1 MTIDRAEN
9 GVRSNPLKTETLATR
24 VSNALR
30 RDIEAGVFQ
39 PGDRLPSE
47 SNLTRSHSVSRSV
60 VREAIAILRSDGL
73 VEARKGAGVFALARN
88 DESSAPFNDLT
99 VERISAVIELL
110 ELRSACEVQSATLA
124 ATRRSAAQIETILRR
139 HEEVGACLARNAPTR
154 DADFALHLAIAEATQ
169 NRRFPEFLRLIRPGI
184 IPRAELQGGEPG
196 ERPLDYNR
204 HLQEE
209 HGAVVDAVIEGD
221 AEAAARS
228 MQAHLQGSLQRYR
241 LLLRARSAY

>member
-1 MTIDRAEN
+1 MTTGAES
-9 GVRSNPLKTETLATR
+9 GASPAPLKPEPLAMR

-47 SNLTRSHSVSRSV
+47 SELTRTHSVSRSV
-60 VREAIAILRSDGL
+60 VREAIAVLRSDGL

-88 DESSAPFNDLT
+88 DQSTAPFNDLS

-110 ELRSACEVQSATLA
+110 ELRTACEVQSASFA
-124 ATRRSAAQIETILRR
+124 ATRRSAAQIETILRC
-139 HEEVGACLARNAPTR
+139 HEEVGACLAKGAPTR
-154 DADFALHLAIAEATQ
+154 DADFSVHLAIAEATQ
-169 NRRFPEFLRLIRPGI
+169 NRRFPEFLRLLRPGI
-184 IPRAELQGGEPG
+184 IPRAQLQGGKPG
-196 ERPLDYNR
+196 ERPRDYNQ

-209 HGAVVDAVIEGD
+209 HGAIVDAVIEGD
-221 AEAAARS
+221 AEAAAKS

-241 LLLRARSAY
+241 LLLRSRTAY